1 MRLTLDPR
9 NDIDA
14 ALLGYRKVFWSLAV
28 FSGVINLLVLVPS
41 LYMMQVYDRVL
52 TSRNETTLLMLTLI
66 ALGLFALSGVIE
78 WLRGQVM
85 IRMSAGID
93 AGLAQRLFDA
103 AFTRSLRKQD
113 SNPAQVFS
121 DLTQV
126 RQFITGQGL
135 LAMLDAPW
143 LPVFMVIAFLFHPWF
158 GVLSLGVAITL
169 VGLALWGELSTRPSL
184 AQANGLSMKAN
195 LYVNSTLQN
204 AEVIQAMGMLPALR
218 KRWSWLQQGMIA
230 SQAVASD
237 RGARISS
244 MTKFVR
250 IAAQSLSLGL
260 GALLVLE
267 GQISGGMMIAM
278 SLLLGRALAPVE
290 IAIGSWKQFVGARQ
304 SYHRLSQLLAEE
316 PVEVPPM
323 ALPSPTGALKVE
335 RLQVAAPGSEEAII
349 TGVDFELAKGEILAV
364 IGPSASGKSSLAR
377 ALVGIW
383 PPLAGAVRLDGAPLD
398 QWAPDTLGPHLGY
411 LPQDIELFD
420 GSVAENIA
428 RFGELDSEPIIRAA
442 RHAGIHDMVLRF
454 PQGYDT
460 VLGPGGQGLSGGQKQ
475 RIGLARAVFGEP
487 ALIVLDEPNS
497 NLDEAGEQALVHAL
511 RALKAAGSTVI
522 MITHRPSVLGVVD
535 KILVL
540 NDGRQQL
547 FGSRDQVLK
556 AVLPPAKGPAPSN
569 APAPVK
575 EARNDA

>member
-14 ALLGYRKVFWSLAV
+14 ALLKYRRVFWSLAI

-66 ALGLFALSGVIE
+66 AIGLFLLSGVIE

-93 AGLAQRLFDA
+93 ANLAQRLFDA
-103 AFTRSLRKQD
+103 AFTRSLRKTD
-113 SNPAQVFS
+113 SNPAQVFG

-158 GVLSLGVAITL
+158 GVLSLVVALTL
-169 VGLALWGELSTRPSL
+169 VVLALWGELSTRPSL
-184 AQANGLSMKAN
+184 AQANALSMKAN
-195 LYVNSTLQN
+195 LYVNSSLHN

-218 KRWSWLQQGMIA
+218 KRWGWLQQGMIA

-237 RGARISS
+237 RGARISA
-244 MTKFVR
+244 MTRFVR

-290 IAIGSWKQFVGARQ
+290 VAIGSWKQFVGARQ
-304 SYHRLSQLLAEE
+304 SYRRLSDLLAEE
-316 PVEVPPM
+316 PVAVPPM
-323 ALPSPTGALKVE
+323 ALPAPTGALKVE
-335 RLQVAAPGSEEAII
+335 QLQVAAPNSQEPII
-349 TGVDFELAKGEILAV
+349 RGLDFELAKGEILAV

-398 QWAPDTLGPHLGY
+398 QWAPEDLGPYLGY

-428 RFGELDSEPIIRAA
+428 RFGELDSEPIIQAA
-442 RHAGIHDMVLRF
+442 RHAGIHDMILRF

-475 RIGLARAVFGEP
+475 RIGLARAVFKQP

-497 NLDEAGEQALVHAL
+497 NLDEAGEKALVHAL
-511 RALKAAGSTVI
+511 RALKNAGSTII

-540 NDGRQQL
+540 NEGRQQL
-547 FGSRDQVLK
+547 FGTRDQVLK
-556 AVLPPAKGPAPSN
+556 AVLPPASAPS
-569 APAPVK
+569 PVR
-575 EARNDA
+575 EARSDA

>member
-14 ALLGYRKVFWSLAV
+14 ALLRYRRVFWALAI

-66 ALGLFALSGVIE
+66 AMGLFMLSGVIE

-93 AGLAQRLFDA
+93 ATLAQRLFDA

-113 SNPAQVFS
+113 SNPAQVFG

-158 GVLSLGVAITL
+158 GFLSLGVAL
-169 VGLALWGELSTRPSL
+169 VLIALALWGELSTRPSL

-195 LYVNSTLQN
+195 LYVNSSLHN

-218 KRWSWLQQGMIA
+218 KRWSWLQQGMISA
-230 SQAVASD
+230 QAVASD
-237 RGARISS
+237 RGARISA

-250 IAAQSLSLGL
+250 VAAQSLSLGL

-304 SYHRLSQLLAEE
+304 SYRRLSDLLAEE
-316 PVEVPPM
+316 PETVAPM
-323 ALPSPTGALKVE
+323 TLPAPTGALKVE
-335 RLQVAAPGSEEAII
+335 RLLAAPPGAKDPII
-349 TGVDFELAKGEILAV
+349 KGVDFQLAKGEILAV
-364 IGPSASGKSSLAR
+364 IGPSASGKSTLAR

-383 PPLAGAVRLDGAPLD
+383 PAMEGAVRLDGAPLD
-398 QWAPDTLGPHLGY
+398 QWAPEALGPHLGY

-428 RFGELDSEPIIRAA
+428 RFGELDSEPIIQAA
-442 RHAGIHDMVLRF
+442 RHAGIHEMILRF

-475 RIGLARAVFGEP
+475 RIGLARALYGQP

-497 NLDEAGEQALVHAL
+497 NLDEAGEQALVQAL
-511 RALKAAGSTVI
+511 RALKNAGSTVI

-556 AVLPPAKGPAPSN
+556 AVLPPASAPTV
-569 APAPVK
+569 APNPPVK
-575 EARNDA
+575 EARSDA

>member
-14 ALLGYRKVFWSLAV
+14 ALLRYRRVFWALAI

-66 ALGLFALSGVIE
+66 AMGLFMLSGVIE

-93 AGLAQRLFDA
+93 ATLAQRLFDA

-113 SNPAQVFS
+113 SNPAQVFG

-158 GVLSLGVAITL
+158 GFLSLGVAL
-169 VGLALWGELSTRPSL
+169 VLIALALWGELSTRPSL

-195 LYVNSTLQN
+195 LYVNSSLHN

-218 KRWSWLQQGMIA
+218 KRWSWLQQGMISA
-230 SQAVASD
+230 QAVASD
-237 RGARISS
+237 RGARISA

-250 IAAQSLSLGL
+250 VAAQSLSLGL

-304 SYHRLSQLLAEE
+304 SYRRLSDLLAEE
-316 PVEVPPM
+316 PETVAPM
-323 ALPSPTGALKVE
+323 ALPAPTGALKVE
-335 RLQVAAPGSEEAII
+335 RLLAAPPGAKDPII
-349 TGVDFELAKGEILAV
+349 KGVDFQLAKGEILAV
-364 IGPSASGKSSLAR
+364 IGPSASGKSTLAR

-383 PPLAGAVRLDGAPLD
+383 PAMEGAVRLDGAPLD
-398 QWAPDTLGPHLGY
+398 QWAPEALGPHLGY

-428 RFGELDSEPIIRAA
+428 RFGELDSEPIIQAA
-442 RHAGIHDMVLRF
+442 RHAGIHEMILRF

-475 RIGLARAVFGEP
+475 RIGLARALYGQP

-497 NLDEAGEQALVHAL
+497 NLDEAGEQALVQAL
-511 RALKAAGSTVI
+511 RALKNAGSTVI

-556 AVLPPAKGPAPSN
+556 AVLPPASAPTV
-569 APAPVK
+569 APNPPVK
-575 EARNDA
+575 EARSDA

>member
-14 ALLGYRKVFWSLAV
+14 ALLRYRRVFWALAI

-66 ALGLFALSGVIE
+66 AMGLFMLSGVIE

-93 AGLAQRLFDA
+93 ATLAQRLFDA

-113 SNPAQVFS
+113 SNPAQVFG

-158 GVLSLGVAITL
+158 GFLSLGVAL
-169 VGLALWGELSTRPSL
+169 VLIALALWGELSTRPSL

-195 LYVNSTLQN
+195 LYVNSSLHN

-218 KRWSWLQQGMIA
+218 KRWSWLQQGMISA
-230 SQAVASD
+230 QAVASD
-237 RGARISS
+237 RGARISA

-250 IAAQSLSLGL
+250 VAAQSLSLGL

-304 SYHRLSQLLAEE
+304 SYRRLSDLLAEE
-316 PVEVPPM
+316 PETVAPM
-323 ALPSPTGALKVE
+323 TLPAPTGALKVE
-335 RLQVAAPGSEEAII
+335 RLLAAPPGAKDPII
-349 TGVDFELAKGEILAV
+349 KGVDFQLAKGEILAV
-364 IGPSASGKSSLAR
+364 IGPSASGKSTLAR

-383 PPLAGAVRLDGAPLD
+383 PAMEGAVRLDGAPLD
-398 QWAPDTLGPHLGY
+398 QWAPEALGPHLGY

-428 RFGELDSEPIIRAA
+428 RFGELDSEPIIQAA
-442 RHAGIHDMVLRF
+442 RHAGIHEMILRF

-475 RIGLARAVFGEP
+475 RIGLARALYGQP

-497 NLDEAGEQALVHAL
+497 NLDEAGEQALVQAL
-511 RALKAAGSTVI
+511 RALKNAGSTVI

-556 AVLPPAKGPAPSN
+556 AVLPPASAPTVAPTPPA
-569 APAPVK
+569 K
-575 EARNDA
+575 EARSDA

>member
-14 ALLGYRKVFWSLAV
+14 ALLRYRRVFWALAV

-52 TSRNETTLLMLTLI
+52 TSRNETTLLMLTVI
-66 ALGLFALSGVIE
+66 AMGLFMLSGVIE

-93 AGLAQRLFDA
+93 ATLAQRLFDA

-113 SNPAQVFS
+113 SNPAQVFG

-158 GVLSLGVAITL
+158 GILSLGVAL
-169 VGLALWGELSTRPSL
+169 VLIGLALWGELSTRPSL

-195 LYVNSTLQN
+195 LYVNSSLHN

-218 KRWSWLQQGMIA
+218 KRWSWLQQGMISA
-230 SQAVASD
+230 QAVASD
-237 RGARISS
+237 RGARISA

-250 IAAQSLSLGL
+250 VAAQSLSLGL

-267 GQISGGMMIAM
+267 GQISAGMMIAM

-290 IAIGSWKQFVGARQ
+290 VAIGSWKQFVGARQ
-304 SYHRLSQLLAEE
+304 SYRRLSDLLAEE
-316 PVEVPPM
+316 PEAVAPM
-323 ALPSPTGALKVE
+323 ALPAPTGALKVE
-335 RLQVAAPGSEEAII
+335 RLLAAPPGAKDPII
-349 TGVDFELAKGEILAV
+349 KGVDFQLAKGEILAV
-364 IGPSASGKSSLAR
+364 IGPSASGKSTLAR

-383 PPLAGAVRLDGAPLD
+383 PAMEGAVRLDGAPLD
-398 QWAPDTLGPHLGY
+398 QWAPEALGPHLGY

-428 RFGELDSEPIIRAA
+428 RFGELDSEPIIQAA
-442 RHAGIHDMVLRF
+442 RHAGIHEMILRF

-475 RIGLARAVFGEP
+475 RIGLARALYGQP

-497 NLDEAGEQALVHAL
+497 NLDEAGEQALVQAL
-511 RALKAAGSTVI
+511 RALKNAGSTVI

-547 FGSRDQVLK
+547 FGTRDQVLK
-556 AVLPPAKGPAPSN
+556 AVLPPASAPTV
-569 APAPVK
+569 APNPPVK
-575 EARNDA
+575 EARSDA

>member
-14 ALLGYRKVFWSLAV
+14 ALLRYRRVFWALAI

-66 ALGLFALSGVIE
+66 AMGLFMLSGVIE

-93 AGLAQRLFDA
+93 ATLAQRLFDA

-113 SNPAQVFS
+113 SNPAQVFG

-158 GVLSLGVAITL
+158 GFLSLGVAL
-169 VGLALWGELSTRPSL
+169 VLIALALWGELSTRPSL

-195 LYVNSTLQN
+195 LYVNSSLHN

-218 KRWSWLQQGMIA
+218 KRWSWLQQGMISA
-230 SQAVASD
+230 QAVASD
-237 RGARISS
+237 RGARISA

-250 IAAQSLSLGL
+250 VAAQSLSLGL

-304 SYHRLSQLLAEE
+304 SYRRLSDLLAEE
-316 PVEVPPM
+316 PETVAPM
-323 ALPSPTGALKVE
+323 TLPAPTGALKVE
-335 RLQVAAPGSEEAII
+335 RLLAAPPGAKDPII
-349 TGVDFELAKGEILAV
+349 KGVDFQLAKGEILAV
-364 IGPSASGKSSLAR
+364 IGPSASGKSTLAR

-383 PPLAGAVRLDGAPLD
+383 PAMEGAVRLDGAPLD
-398 QWAPDTLGPHLGY
+398 QWAPEALGPHLGY

-428 RFGELDSEPIIRAA
+428 RFGELDSEPIIQAA
-442 RHAGIHDMVLRF
+442 RHAGIHEMILRF
-454 PQGYDT
+454 PQGYDN

-475 RIGLARAVFGEP
+475 RIGLARALYGQP

-497 NLDEAGEQALVHAL
+497 NLDEAGEQALVQAL
-511 RALKAAGSTVI
+511 RALKNAGSTVI

-556 AVLPPAKGPAPSN
+556 AVLPPASAPTV
-569 APAPVK
+569 APNPPVK
-575 EARNDA
+575 EARSDA